1 MPKLHVIIGSTRPGR
16 LGLPI
21 GSWTAE
27 AAGRHGGFEVEL
39 VDLADFELPVF
50 NEPLPPRM
58 GKYTHDHTV
67 RWSEKIRQADA
78 FVFVTP
84 EYNYAPPPSLINAI
98 DYLHNEWCYTPA
110 AFVSYG
116 GVAAG
121 TRSVQVLKQLVTTL
135 KIMPIPEAVA
145 IPFVFRSIRD
155 GEFHASPEI
164 EQAASG
170 MLDELLRWTTALADL
185 RANPPAP
192 VMPAPPMPAPPIPAA
207 RN

>member
-21 GSWTAE
+21 GSWAAE
-27 AAGRHGGFEVEL
+27 AAERHGGFEVEL

-50 NEPLPPRM
+50 DEPTHPRM
-58 GKYTHDHTV
+58 GKYTHDHTI
-67 RWSEKIRQADA
+67 RWSEKIKEADA

-98 DYLHNEWCYTPA
+98 DYLHNEWLYTPV

-121 TRSVQVLKQLVTTL
+121 TRAVQVLKQLVTTL
-135 KIMPIPEAVA
+135 KMVPIPEAVS
-145 IPFVFRSIRD
+145 IPFVFQAMRD
-155 GEFHASPEI
+155 GQYHPAPESD
-164 EQAASG
+164 QAASA
-170 MLDELLRWTTALADL
+170 MFDELLRWATALADL

-192 VMPAPPMPAPPIPAA
+192 VMPPAPAA
-207 RN
+207 AK